1 MVYKKYSK
9 RLFDFILALLGFII
23 LLPIFTLVTLG
34 LFFANQGKPFFFQLR
49 PGKDEKLFK
58 IIKFKTMNEKK
69 EVFRGDFLAKFT

>member
-1 MVYKKYSK
+1 MYKNYLK
-9 RLFDFILALLGFII
+9 RLLNFILALFGFII

-34 LFFANQGKPFFFQLR
+34 LFFANNGKPFFFQTR
-49 PGKDEKLFK
+49 PGWNEQLFK